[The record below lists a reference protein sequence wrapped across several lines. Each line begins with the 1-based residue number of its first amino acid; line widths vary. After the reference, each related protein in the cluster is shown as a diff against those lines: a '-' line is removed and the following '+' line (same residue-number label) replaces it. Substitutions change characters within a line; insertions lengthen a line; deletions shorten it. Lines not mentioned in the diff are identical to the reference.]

1 MELKLNTNL
10 MLMKK
15 RSGSWEI
22 LKAIEGMSLL
32 FHMILRRSVNLL
44 LKKLRKILSM
54 EIFGSFNFNYN

>member
-15 RSGSWEI
+15 RSGSWEM
-22 LKAIEGMSLL
+22 LKAIEGISLL
-32 FHMILRRSVNLL
+32 FYMILRRSVNLF

-54 EIFGSFNFNYN
+54 EIFGSFNLNY

>member
-15 RSGSWEI
+15 RSGSWEM

-32 FHMILRRSVNLL
+32 FYMILRRSVNLF

-54 EIFGSFNFNYN
+54 EIFGSFNFNY

>member
-10 MLMKK
+10 MLIEK

-32 FHMILRRSVNLL
+32 FYMILRSVNLL
-44 LKKLRKILSM
+44 LKKLRKIISM
-54 EIFGSFNFNYN
+54 EIFGSFNFIY